1 MISAVVSDTGP
12 LISFEKIE
20 GGFSLLRRMVGSVLI
35 PPHVYMELAAGFQAD
50 RSYFDHYGIADLV
63 RIVEAPL
70 PPAAA
75 DGLDEGERYAISLAL
90 SQGIPL
96 LIEERQGREVARQ
109 IGIHTSG
116 SIGLLLAAWQDRLI
130 STEEAEAAFQGLFR
144 AGRINR
150 TLLDMSLSR
159 ILGH

>member
-20 GGFSLLRRMVGSVLI
+20 GGFSFLRRMVGTVLI
-35 PPHVYMELAAGFQAD
+35 PPQVYMELTAGFQAG
-50 RSYFDHYGIADLV
+50 RSYFDHFGIADLV

-75 DGLDEGERYAISLAL
+75 NGLDEGERYAIALAL

-96 LIEERQGREVARQ
+96 LIEERQGREVAGQ

-116 SIGLLLAAWQDRLI
+116 SVGLFLAAWQDRLI
-130 STEEAEAAFQGLFR
+130 STEEAEGAFQGLFR

-150 TLLDMSLSR
+150 SLLDMCLAR